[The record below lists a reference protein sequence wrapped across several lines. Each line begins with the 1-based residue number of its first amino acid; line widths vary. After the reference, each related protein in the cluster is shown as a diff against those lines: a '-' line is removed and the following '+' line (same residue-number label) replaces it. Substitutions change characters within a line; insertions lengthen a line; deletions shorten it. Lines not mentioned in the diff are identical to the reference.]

1 MHSKITIVSGLWNI
15 DRKGRDFSHYI
26 SLFDK
31 FLDIPHN
38 MVLFLPEELEEVV
51 WKKRKTSNTKIISCS
66 LDDIEKNY
74 YAPFWDKTQEIRTSN
89 VWKNQLGQNSWLT
102 KSPQAD
108 NKFYNPI
115 VQSKM
120 FMVHDSK
127 IWNHFN
133 SEYFYWLDA
142 GIMNT
147 VPYDHL
153 VTKDVISEFPKFSN
167 PFLFLSYP
175 YNTDTE
181 IHGFDI
187 NEMKQFSGGKKVINV
202 CRGGIFGG
210 HIDQLSDANADYYH
224 LLESS
229 LNKNLMGTEESI
241 FSIMATI
248 KPYVYRRFQLN
259 KDGLCGT
266 FTGSIIDGNTELV
279 SVDKKIAEKYRK
291 NPPVNFEKIKTN
303 LYILTFNFP
312 KQLEHTLE
320 SMRKVPEWLEKPNLF
335 LLDNSDDEKAKKRNQ
350 EIAKENGF
358 EYIDNGGN
366 IGINRGRQVA
376 AEHFHNSDA
385 DYYFFFEDDMT
396 SNSSEEEGNFCRNG
410 LRKWIPNLY
419 EIAHKIII
427 KEKFDF
433 LKLSFTEVYW
443 DNNIQ
448 TSWYNVPQEV
458 RTKYWPDY
466 DRLPIQGRDPN
477 HPRTEFNK
485 IDNIDGVAYING
497 EVTYTNWPMIMSKE
511 GNKKVFIDKIWAHP
525 YEQTWMSNVYQLQK
539 EGKINAAVLLA
550 SPIWHERIQFYKKDE
565 RREN

>member
-1 MHSKITIVSGLWNI
+1 
-15 DRKGRDFSHYI
+15 
-26 SLFDK
+26 
-31 FLDIPHN
+31 
-38 MVLFLPEELEEVV
+38 
-51 WKKRKTSNTKIISCS
+51 
-66 LDDIEKNY
+66 
-74 YAPFWDKTQEIRTSN
+74 
-89 VWKNQLGQNSWLT
+89 
-102 KSPQAD
+102 
-108 NKFYNPI
+108 
-115 VQSKM
+115 
-120 FMVHDSK
+120 
-127 IWNHFN
+127 
-133 SEYFYWLDA
+133 
-142 GIMNT
+142 
-147 VPYDHL
+147 
-153 VTKDVISEFPKFSN
+153 
-167 PFLFLSYP
+167 
-175 YNTDTE
+175 
-181 IHGFDI
+181 
-187 NEMKQFSGGKKVINV
+187 
-202 CRGGIFGG
+202 
-210 HIDQLSDANADYYH
+210 
-224 LLESS
+224 
-229 LNKNLMGTEESI
+229 MGTEESI

-266 FTGSIIDGNTELV
+266 FTGSIIDGNTKLV

-419 EIAHKIII
+419 EISHKIII

-497 EVTYTNWPMIMSKE
+497 EITYTNWPMIMSKE

-525 YEQTWMSNVYQLQK
+525 YEQTWMSNVYQLEK